1 MPVSPTG
8 LDIDRLRPTWEALA
22 DLEPTHPLGLAVGV
36 LLTKTRSGTR
46 SRREARDVLT
56 ELDYPVMETEIPLA
70 EWPYAVS
77 FGTSPSEFGAY
88 DDLLAEL
95 KSMSPPRSPSDRAGI
110 RNAALRAA
118 PAAPAAVPPVLQ
130 PDAEPG
136 SVPQVRDESAQVT
149 RRAARPTR
157 ITVDLVAEL
166 HVFLR
171 GYAQARD
178 VAAADVIRELIR
190 QVRADPDLSARVT
203 AELARRQ
210 EALAEAMRAARE

>member
-1 MPVSPTG
+1 VSQ
-8 LDIDRLRPTWEALA
+8 
-22 DLEPTHPLGLAVGV
+22 
-36 LLTKTRSGTR
+36 
-46 SRREARDVLT
+46 
-56 ELDYPVMETEIPLA
+56 
-70 EWPYAVS
+70 
-77 FGTSPSEFGAY
+77 
-88 DDLLAEL
+88 
-95 KSMSPPRSPSDRAGI
+95 
-110 RNAALRAA
+110 
-118 PAAPAAVPPVLQ
+118 PVLQ
-130 PDAEPG
+130 PDADPG

-157 ITVDLVAEL
+157 ITVDLVADL
-166 HVFLR
+166 HGFLR